1 MLLLTCRVKLI
12 WFTCRSP
19 LQARLLVWWEG
30 CCSTTARIDNDNT
43 QRITDWEVCGL
54 GILLLIFL
62 GRQGYVS
69 IQDGSCLF
77 SCSSEIMSRLMWKS
91 PAKKRSPWS
100 NILCIFVGK
109 KSCQDMIR
117 ILSFCSLYLVF
128 VNSKLFANL
137 IDHSPVFRDVS
148 ALHRPH
154 FVMIVVKLNCYPWR
168 MRAFN
173 KKCLV

>member
-1 MLLLTCRVKLI
+1 
-12 WFTCRSP
+12 
-19 LQARLLVWWEG
+19 
-30 CCSTTARIDNDNT
+30 
-43 QRITDWEVCGL
+43 
-54 GILLLIFL
+54 
-62 GRQGYVS
+62 
-69 IQDGSCLF
+69 
-77 SCSSEIMSRLMWKS
+77 
-91 PAKKRSPWS
+91 
-100 NILCIFVGK
+100 
-109 KSCQDMIR
+109 MIR

-173 KKCLV
+173 KECLV